1 MLPPLF
7 TPNTPITDD
16 GSFHLTSTSIPF
28 HLPEGSTIIGYYRSF
43 LITSSAVWVYE
54 TQYFDL

>member
-1 MLPPLF
+1 MLPPPF

-16 GSFHLTSTSIPF
+16 GSFRLTSTSIPF

-43 LITSSAVWVYE
+43 LITSSV
-54 TQYFDL
+54 FGI

>member
-54 TQYFDL
+54 TQYFGL